1 MGARRAASSSAAI
14 ASTSAA
20 QGREPAPQAS
30 SNRPPTMPPPA
41 MATFQTV
48 ARIDC
53 ATSAPGPAA
62 SAEAVCSRVGEP
74 PNATPQAAT
83 ATYTAGACVP
93 ASPSASTASA
103 KPTRLSSVSARSLR
117 SISIPLIHTP
127 ASEAR
132 PNVSNTR
139 SVCPDRPAGPSR
151 GAT

>member
-1 MGARRAASSSAAI
+1 
-14 ASTSAA
+14 
-20 QGREPAPQAS
+20 
-30 SNRPPTMPPPA
+30 MPPPA

-103 KPTRLSSVSARSLR
+103 KPTRLSSTSARSRR
-117 SISIPLIHTP
+117 SISIPLVHTP
-127 ASEAR
+127 ASEAT
-132 PNVSNTR
+132 PNVSSTR